1 MKSTANLKSI
11 KLNTEKFTS
20 EQFDQ
25 IQDTYSNLRKLG
37 YKPKMIGIP
46 TETAATIEHNDDEGN
61 RIQLLI
67 ISKNSQLFAI
77 KL

>member
-1 MKSTANLKSI
+1 MKSI
-11 KLNTEKFTS
+11 KLDTEKFTS
-20 EQFDQ
+20 EQIDQ
-25 IQDTYSNLRKLG
+25 IQATYSNLSKLG
-37 YKPKMIGIP
+37 YEPKMIGLP

-61 RIQLLI
+61 RIQTLI